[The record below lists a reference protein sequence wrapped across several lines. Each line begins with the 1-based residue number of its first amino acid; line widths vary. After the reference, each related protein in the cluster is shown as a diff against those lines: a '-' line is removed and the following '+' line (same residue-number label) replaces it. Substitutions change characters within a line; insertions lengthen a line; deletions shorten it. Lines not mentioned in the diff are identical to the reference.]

1 MTARAV
7 LRSAD
12 GRLRAPWRLL
22 LFGLLSLL
30 FAVVAQG
37 IITVLL
43 PGRPEPEVL
52 SAADI
57 VGVRAIALYWSLVLA
72 FLGAHAVMLR
82 FVEHR
87 PWTFVWMDRTA
98 ARPGA
103 LTTGLLIGV
112 LAVGVPSA
120 ILIAIGWLDVT
131 DAPGTWARDALAVS
145 MFLLPAAFVEELM
158 MRGYVLAVLRER
170 IGAVWAVLIT
180 SVAFG
185 VLHAYNA
192 NASVRALALVSI
204 AGIFLGVIVL
214 EKRSLFAATA
224 AHFAW
229 NATLAVLMH
238 AAVSG
243 EELPGGDYRVIDGGP
258 DWATGGAWGPEG
270 GAGAIAGMLVAA
282 AVLLRRYRR
291 TPGATS

>member
-1 MTARAV
+1 LTARAV

-12 GRLRAPWRLL
+12 GRLRALWRLL
-22 LFGLLSLL
+22 VFGVVVVL
-30 FAVVAQG
+30 FALVAQ
-37 IITVLL
+37 VLVAIFI
-43 PGRPEPEVL
+43 PAGPRPEVL
-52 SAADI
+52 SAAEI
-57 VGVRAIALYWSLVLA
+57 VSAPAIAFYWSLVLA

-87 PWTFVWMDRTA
+87 PWDFVWMGRSA
-98 ARPGA
+98 SRPRA
-103 LTTGLLIGV
+103 LGTGFLIGA

-120 ILIAIGWLDVT
+120 TLIGIGWLDVT
-131 DAPGTWARDALAVS
+131 DVPGTWAADALAVS

-158 MRGYVLAVLRER
+158 MRGYVLAVLREAL
-170 IGAVWAVLIT
+170 GAWWAILAT

-185 VLHAYNA
+185 ALHAYNA
-192 NASVRALALVSI
+192 NASVRALMLVSI

-214 EKRSLFAATA
+214 EKQSLFAATA

-229 NATLAVLMH
+229 NATLAVLLH

-282 AVLLRRYRR
+282 AVLLRRHRR
-291 TPGATS
+291 VGGAPS